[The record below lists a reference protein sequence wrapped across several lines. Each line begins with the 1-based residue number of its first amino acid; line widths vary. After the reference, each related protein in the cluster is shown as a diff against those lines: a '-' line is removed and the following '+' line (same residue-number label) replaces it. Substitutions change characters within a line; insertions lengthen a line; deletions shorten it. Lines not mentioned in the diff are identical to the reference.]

1 MPLVIKAFF
10 FYRLKKEIDFLN
22 RRTKL
27 EEKNRYKLRFFG
39 CLKNSE
45 RNIMK
50 KKIIPSVLFELTMA
64 LYQ

>member
-50 KKIIPSVLFELTMA
+50 KNYSFSIV
-64 LYQ
+64 